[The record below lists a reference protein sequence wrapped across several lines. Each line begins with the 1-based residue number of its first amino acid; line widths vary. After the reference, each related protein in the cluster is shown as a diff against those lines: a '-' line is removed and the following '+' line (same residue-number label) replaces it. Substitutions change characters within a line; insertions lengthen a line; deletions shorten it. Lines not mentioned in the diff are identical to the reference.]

1 MNLGNIMELAIIA
14 FIVMGIGAAIW
25 RGGARNPVGTGGL
38 DIKLNEVRGEVH
50 RVASKVGQ
58 IENRVE
64 EIEDTGASKE
74 DIRRLEKHMEGQMQS
89 IAQSLPDIE
98 GRLRALHDIVSE
110 VRVNAAGRGEQLEQ
124 IERQVGRLYDVLVPK
139 GMQR

>member
-1 MNLGNIMELAIIA
+1 MNTGNILELAIIA
-14 FIVMGIGAAIW
+14 FIVIGIGAAIW

-38 DIKLNEVRGEVH
+38 DTRLSLMAGEVH
-50 RVASKVGQ
+50 RVVGKVGE

-64 EIEDTGASKE
+64 EIEGHGASKE
-74 DIRRLEKHMEGQMQS
+74 DIRRLEKQMERQMQT

-98 GRLRALHDIVSE
+98 GRLRVLHEVVSE

-124 IERQVGRLYDVLVPK
+124 IERQVSRLYDVLVPK